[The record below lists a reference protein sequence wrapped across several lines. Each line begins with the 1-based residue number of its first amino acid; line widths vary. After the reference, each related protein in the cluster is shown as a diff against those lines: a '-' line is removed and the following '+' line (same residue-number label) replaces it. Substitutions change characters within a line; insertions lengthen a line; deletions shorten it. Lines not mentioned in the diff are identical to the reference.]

1 MHRIK
6 NSIALVVVLLTIN
19 VLHAQPFQNRS
30 KLDSVKQAGFYSID
44 LDAELCSYLKADFSD
59 LRIANSKE
67 GWVPH
72 VVNKSITPLQKRFF
86 HEFPILKNQLIDS
99 GKSEIILKNTSNKKI
114 YNIKLIIKNAAVSR
128 LATISGS
135 NNGQDWFIIDDGL
148 LLQRSLESTSDEFVQ
163 ELAIPLINYPFL
175 KLVIDNNQNDPLNI
189 TRAGFYDM
197 LYYKSIMQY
206 SQNPLPTL
214 SQKDSSYQSLVT
226 LRWDKPVHIERLH
239 VFVKGQKFYN
249 RELRISLPGVNPNQ
263 PGALIGHFKIASFT
277 DSVFDIPRI
286 KTDLLYLTINNGDNP
301 ALQITKIESKQ
312 TITSALTYI
321 DVPGN
326 YHLLLNAEN
335 AKAPDYDLILFSDS
349 IPHNTEWLSTGP
361 VITNETPVITAKKNN
376 RWWIWPA
383 IILAIIALGYISF
396 SLTRDMRK
404 RES

>member
-1 MHRIK
+1 M
-6 NSIALVVVLLTIN
+6 
-19 VLHAQPFQNRS
+19 
-30 KLDSVKQAGFYSID
+30 
-44 LDAELCSYLKADFSD
+44 
-59 LRIANSKE
+59 
-67 GWVPH
+67 
-72 VVNKSITPLQKRFF
+72 
-86 HEFPILKNQLIDS
+86 
-99 GKSEIILKNTSNKKI
+99 
-114 YNIKLIIKNAAVSR
+114 SR

-148 LLQRSLESTSDEFVQ
+148 LLQRSIESTSDEFVQ
-163 ELAIPLINYPFL
+163 ELAIPLSNYPFF

-189 TRAGFYDM
+189 ARAGFYDM
-197 LYYKSIMQY
+197 LYYKSVMQY

-263 PGALIGHFKIASFT
+263 PGTLIGHFKLASFT

-286 KTDLLYLTINNGDNP
+286 KTDVLYITIINGDNP
-301 ALQITKIESKQ
+301 ALQITKIESEQ
-312 TITSALTYI
+312 TKTSALTYI
-321 DVPGN
+321 DAPGN
-326 YHLLLNAEN
+326 YHLLLNGEN
-335 AKAPDYDLILFSDS
+335 VKAPDYDLALFSDS
-349 IPHNTEWLSTGP
+349 IPPNTEWLSSGP
-361 VITNETPVITAKKNN
+361 VIANESPVTISKKTQ

-383 IILAIIALGYISF
+383 ILLAIVALAYISF

>member
-1 MHRIK
+1 MQQIK
-6 NSIALVVVLLTIN
+6 NSVAFIVVFLSMTTIY
-19 VLHAQPFQNRS
+19 AQAFLNRS
-30 KLDSVKQAGFYSID
+30 QLDSVKQVGFYSIN
-44 LDAELCSYLKADFSD
+44 LNTELCSYLKADFSD
-59 LRIANSKE
+59 LRIANEK
-67 GWVPH
+67 GVWVPH
-72 VVNKSITPLQKRFF
+72 IINKSIAPLQKRFF

-99 GKSEIILKNTSNKKI
+99 GKSEIILKNTSNTKI
-114 YNIKLIIKNAAVSR
+114 YNLKLIIKNAAVSR
-128 LATISGS
+128 LAMLSGS
-135 NNGQDWFIIDDGL
+135 NNGQDWFIIDDAIL
-148 LLQRSLESTSDEFVQ
+148 IHRSLESTSDEFVQ
-163 ELAIPLINYPFL
+163 ELAIPLSSYSFL

-197 LYYKSIMQY
+197 LYYKSVMQY

-214 SQKDSSYQSLVT
+214 SQKDSSNQTIVE

-249 RELRISLPGVNPNQ
+249 RELRISLPDANPNV
-263 PGALIGHFKIASFT
+263 PGTTIGQFKLASFT
-277 DSVFDIPRI
+277 DSIFDIPRI
-286 KTDLLYLTINNGDNP
+286 KTDHLYLTIINGDNP

-321 DVPGN
+321 DAPGN
-326 YHLLLNAEN
+326 YHLLLNGEN
-335 AKAPDYDLILFSDS
+335 AKAPDYDLALFSDS

-361 VITNETPVITAKKNN
+361 VLANESPVIISKRTQ

-383 IILAIIALGYISF
+383 ILVAISLLGFISF

>member
-6 NSIALVVVLLTIN
+6 NSIALIVVLLTIN
-19 VLHAQPFQNRS
+19 VSQAQQFRNRS
-30 KLDSVKQAGFYSID
+30 KLDSVKQVGFYSID
-44 LDAELCSYLKADFSD
+44 LSAELCSYLKADFSD
-59 LRIANSKE
+59 LRFANEKE

-72 VVNKSITPLQKRFF
+72 VINKSMIPLQKEFF

-148 LLQRSLESTSDEFVQ
+148 LLRRSFESTSDEFVQ
-163 ELAIPLINYPFL
+163 ELTIPLSSYTFL

-197 LYYKSIMQY
+197 LYFKSIMRY
-206 SQNPLPTL
+206 NQNPLPTL
-214 SQKDSSYQSLVT
+214 SQKDSSNQTFVT
-226 LRWDKPVHIERLH
+226 LRWNKAIHIERLH

-249 RELRISLPGVNPNQ
+249 RELLIAMPGINPNE
-263 PGALIGHFKIASFT
+263 PGALIGHFKLASFT

-286 KTDLLYLTINNGDNP
+286 KTDLLYLTIINGDNP
-301 ALQITKIESKQ
+301 ALQLTKIESEQ
-312 TITSALTYI
+312 TKTSALTYI
-321 DVPGN
+321 DAPGS
-326 YHLLLNAEN
+326 YHLLLNGEH
-335 AKAPDYDLILFSDS
+335 AKAPDYDLVLFSDS
-349 IPHNTEWLSTGP
+349 IPPNTEWLSAGP
-361 VITNETPVITAKKNN
+361 VTANETPVVMITKIN

-383 IILAIIALGYISF
+383 ILLAIAVLGFISF
-396 SLTRDMRK
+396 SLTSDMRK